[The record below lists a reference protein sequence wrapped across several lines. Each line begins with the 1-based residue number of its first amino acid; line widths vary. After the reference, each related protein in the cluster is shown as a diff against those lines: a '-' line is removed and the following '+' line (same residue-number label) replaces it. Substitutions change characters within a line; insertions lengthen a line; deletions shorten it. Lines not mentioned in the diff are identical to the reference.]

1 MEVEQGLEADGAGAG
16 GGGATLPLPSM
27 PVSSLS
33 SSMSFRDFGSRAAA
47 EDKSEAELWKD
58 MSQSDVMKG
67 VIEKIEGRN
76 IKKAEFSI
84 MAFFADE
91 SIQRK
96 YPRRFGC
103 FKKCLPNKM
112 TEARVETFFS
122 SAENDFPAI
131 KKSMNSEKLSEK
143 MLCKHGEKRY
153 PTEAL
158 EVQAT
163 YKKRRTEKA
172 ASAYAAKKAKEA
184 ADAAAA
190 AVPGANAA
198 GVLAAMAAVEAAGGM
213 EVVQAAMVPAMDTTI

>member
-1 MEVEQGLEADGAGAG
+1 MIGLG
-16 GGGATLPLPSM
+16 
-27 PVSSLS
+27 
-33 SSMSFRDFGSRAAA
+33 
-47 EDKSEAELWKD
+47 
-58 MSQSDVMKG
+58 
-67 VIEKIEGRN
+67 I
-76 IKKAEFSI
+76 
-84 MAFFADE
+84 
-91 SIQRK
+91 
-96 YPRRFGC
+96 
-103 FKKCLPNKM
+103 
-112 TEARVETFFS
+112 FS
-122 SAENDFPAI
+122 SAKNAFPAI

-158 EVQAT
+158 EVQAA

-213 EVVQAAMVPAMDTTI
+213 EVVQAAMVRAMDTTI